1 MKTVKKRAVET
12 ANFCREEASRCMLCH
27 DAPCTAACPHGQKPG
42 EFIRAVRFE
51 WEDGGSE
58 RLSGCRECADTP
70 CQKACIHYDFPV
82 RIKAVRDVLGGGK
95 TKAPP
100 KVDLSIDFL
109 GVKCENPFFLASS
122 SVACDYEMCARALR
136 AGWGGLVFK
145 SVGCFTPNEVSP
157 RFEAV
162 GKEGT
167 PFIGFRNLEQI
178 SDRPYE
184 ENFKYLKELK
194 RDFPAKVI
202 VSSIMG
208 SSDEEWTLLA
218 KLSEEAGCDI
228 VECNFSCPHMS
239 GNGLGSDV
247 GQDPALVKHYTECAR
262 KGTKLPILAKMT
274 PNIGNMEIPARAAL
288 EGGADGI
295 AAINTI
301 KSITGLNLTELSAPP
316 SIKGKSSIS
325 GYSGKAVKPIALRF
339 VHDLAV
345 DPIAKKAPISG
356 IGGIE
361 TWKDAAEF
369 IMLGCANVQVATA
382 VMQYGYRIIDD
393 LIGGLSSF
401 MAREGYKSV
410 GALVGKA
417 LPNII
422 SADKLDRDT
431 VQIPYI
437 KEDACVNCGRCYIS
451 CSDAGHQAIR
461 WDKKERRAEI
471 MKDKCAGCHLCV
483 LVCPARALAA
493 GERKNKK

>member
-1 MKTVKKRAVET
+1 MKKVKT
-12 ANFCREEASRCMLCH
+12 AHICKDEAARCLLCH
-27 DAPCTAACPHGQKPG
+27 DAPCSAACPHGQKPG

-51 WEDGGSE
+51 RGEGALE
-58 RLSGCRECADTP
+58 HMSGCRNCAGES
-70 CQKACIHYDFPV
+70 CQKACIHYDHHL
-82 RIKAVRDVLGGGK
+82 RIKAMRDILGGGQA
-95 TKAPP
+95 KAFP
-100 KVDLSIDFL
+100 KADLSVNFL

-122 SVACDYEMCARALR
+122 VIASNYEMCARALKM
-136 AGWGGLVFK
+136 GWGGIVFK
-145 SVGCFTPNEVSP
+145 TIGCFTPKEVSP

-178 SDRPYE
+178 SDHPYE
-184 ENFKYLKELK
+184 ENFKFLKELK
-194 RDFPAKVI
+194 RDFPSKVI

-208 SSDEEWTLLA
+208 STDEEWTLLA

-247 GQDPALVKHYTECAR
+247 GQDPALVKHYAECVK

-316 SIKGKSSIS
+316 AIKGKSSVS

-345 DPIAKKAPISG
+345 DQITKTAPISG

-369 IMLGCANVQVATA
+369 IMLGCANVQVTTA

-393 LIGGLSSF
+393 LTSGLSAF
-401 MAREGYKSV
+401 MAKEGYKSV
-410 GALVGKA
+410 GDLVGKA

-422 SADKLDRDT
+422 PAEKLDRDT
-431 VQIPYI
+431 VQIPYV
-437 KEDACVNCGRCYIS
+437 KEDLCVKCGRCYIS
-451 CSDAGHQAIR
+451 CLDAGHQAIS

-471 MKDKCAGCHLCV
+471 IKDKCEGCHLCV
-483 LVCPARALAA
+483 LVCPVQALAA
-493 GERKNKK
+493 GERRNK